1 MKSFVKISV
10 FVTTTM
16 FLLGLSS
23 CLNNDQNIQIKSIK
37 PDAPFDMPA
46 ITYPDFSKAERIEI
60 TKYGAVAGD
69 IEKTSE
75 AIELAIEEASLKG
88 GSVIVPEG
96 EWLTR
101 SIHLMSNVNLHLEK
115 GAVLLFSEKP
125 EDYLPAVH
133 TSWEGME
140 CYNYSPLV
148 YAYECKNV
156 AITGEGEL
164 KAKLDTWKVWY
175 KRPAAHMNSL
185 KWLYMKAAEY
195 SPVEERVMVNDT
207 SNLRPH
213 FIQFNRC
220 ENVLMEGVKVTN
232 SPFWTIHPYLCK
244 NVVIRNVQVYAHGH
258 NNDGVDPEMTQNMLV
273 ENCYFDQGDD
283 AFAIKSG
290 RNQDAWR
297 LDTPTKNLVIKNCH
311 IKNGHQL
318 LAIGSE
324 LSGGI
329 ENVFLDSCTVED
341 GANMF
346 HLVFIKTN
354 ERRGGYVKNIH
365 VSNVKAD
372 KMREGI
378 LGIETDV
385 LYQWRNLVPTIERR
399 LTPVSDVYLKNIEAN
414 NVKFIS
420 RVLAQEEMPVSNV
433 QLISVVADTL
443 RSDQQHIHENLIG
456 FKEIN

>member
-1 MKSFVKISV
+1 MKIFVKISV

-23 CLNNDQNIQIKSIK
+23 CLNNDPVIQIKSIK

-69 IEKTSE
+69 IEKTSD
-75 AIELAIEEASLKG
+75 AITLAIEEASLKG

-96 EWLTR
+96 EWLTK
-101 SIHLMSNVNLHLEK
+101 SIHLMSNVNLHIEK

-148 YAYECKNV
+148 YAYGCKNV
-156 AITGEGEL
+156 GITGEGEL

-175 KRPAAHMNSL
+175 KRPPAHMNSL

-220 ENVLMEGVKVTN
+220 ENILMEGVKITN

-244 NVVIRNVQVYAHGH
+244 NVVIRDVHVYAHGH

-399 LTPVSDVYLKNIEAN
+399 LTPVSDVYLENIEAN

-420 RVLAQEEMPVSNV
+420 RVLAQEEMPASNV